1 MMTTPQR
8 TVRDE
13 ISAKTDPRLSGW
25 FLPLANGVAWATF
38 VGIALAV
45 QPPVDPAAAVDS
57 ASILVSTALWATMFA
72 ALFGLAT
79 RARWGYLTT
88 GIGGVLLMTAA
99 GSCYAGGHTGTWLVA
114 QAMAGAG
121 LAATGAL
128 SWKVAR

>member
-1 MMTTPQR
+1 MMTTRQG

-13 ISAKTDPRLSGW
+13 TASQTHPGPTGW

-45 QPPVDPAAAVDS
+45 QPPVDPAAVVDS
-57 ASILVSTALWATMFA
+57 ASILISTALWLTMFT

-79 RARWGYLTT
+79 RARWGYLAT

-128 SWKVAR
+128 SWRVAR